1 MIGEMVFLTGMVM
14 IVIGA
19 VYDVIASIGMLRFDD
34 FYLRAH
40 AATVGTIGGAVLPIF
55 GAGLVALVSPWLGTL
70 RYFLT
75 GIALTTGVLILLTAP
90 TGSHSLVSAVYF
102 GRIGRPPKLIVDQLS
117 EDLPGRSDVA
127 ELLHEH
133 EELPGEEEEPRFAFR
148 RVRK

>member
-1 MIGEMVFLTGMVM
+1 MIGEAVFIAGMVM
-14 IVIGA
+14 IFIGA

-55 GAGLVALVSPWLGTL
+55 GAGLVALVSPWLGAL

-102 GRIGRPPKLIVDQLS
+102 GRIGRQPRLVVDHLS
-117 EDLPGRSDVA
+117 EDLPVRKDVE
-127 ELLHEH
+127 ELVREH
-133 EELPGEEEEPRFAFR
+133 ENLPGEEEVRFVFR
-148 RVRK
+148 RVRR